1 MKKCKPRKLT
11 ALLLALALLLSMLPT
26 GIVLAQD
33 TGGAPPDP
41 ILYLDMED
49 VSDGKLTNLMDGKTF
64 DIQGSYEQIA
74 SANGTKALSLDGQH
88 DLCRSGQRLPGQ
100 RRLHGD
106 RLGQRQ
112 LSDHRAGVH
121 FWNVTH
127 NRVRAECL

>member
-64 DIQGSYEQIA
+64 DIQGS
-74 SANGTKALSLDGQH
+74 
-88 DLCRSGQRLPGQ
+88 
-100 RRLHGD
+100 
-106 RLGQRQ
+106 
-112 LSDHRAGVH
+112 
-121 FWNVTH
+121 
-127 NRVRAECL
+127 